1 MQLDSSMLQAY
12 QKRWQ
17 SVAEVEVKEQQQMSP
32 ALRWQ
37 KLNSLLRMA
46 VGLGLLHRNSDT
58 QIEIVRQRWNRLRSL
73 YLSNH
78 QEKQP

>member
-1 MQLDSSMLQAY
+1 MLQAY